1 MNDEFLG
8 GSIPGIMSV
17 EVPEDVDANQNG
29 FPDFYEVSQAV
40 AVNSSGQYEFQALG
54 SGTIEASWQRSAG
67 SAVGTCVFE
76 FAQGPLVWDVFTHT
90 FSLLE
95 YNGPLRY
102 TPGTNVVSGD
112 VKLLQSGAPENSFTG
127 RVDFAK
133 SPQDRLNV
141 LRLEAG
147 VWTNANLYTLTYT
160 NAIIS
165 RDLQLKTNYYGY
177 LLFDDGFPDTS
188 DADYRVWVIS
198 IDDSYDADA
207 DGIPDFSDDP
217 QAAPTGPR
225 LELSGSPGNLLLIIE
240 GKVGQNCEVQEAAE
254 LSTRWRPIGSTT
266 LTNETQAFLLPFS
279 GSPRFWRVQVR

>member
-1 MNDEFLG
+1 
-8 GSIPGIMSV
+8 
-17 EVPEDVDANQNG
+17 
-29 FPDFYEVSQAV
+29 
-40 AVNSSGQYEFQALG
+40 
-54 SGTIEASWQRSAG
+54 
-67 SAVGTCVFE
+67 
-76 FAQGPLVWDVFTHT
+76 
-90 FSLLE
+90 
-95 YNGPLRY
+95 
-102 TPGTNVVSGD
+102 
-112 VKLLQSGAPENSFTG
+112 
-127 RVDFAK
+127 
-133 SPQDRLNV
+133 

-240 GKVGQNCEVQEAAE
+240 
-254 LSTRWRPIGSTT
+254 
-266 LTNETQAFLLPFS
+266 
-279 GSPRFWRVQVR
+279 